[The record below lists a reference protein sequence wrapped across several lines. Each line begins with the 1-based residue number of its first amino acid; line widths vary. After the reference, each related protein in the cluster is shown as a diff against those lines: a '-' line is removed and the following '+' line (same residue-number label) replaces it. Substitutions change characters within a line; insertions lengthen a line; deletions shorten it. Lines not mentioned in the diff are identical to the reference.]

1 MPKLAADASLGLVE
15 QLDLAPLRE
24 GPLDGLR
31 FTVKDNI
38 DIAGHKT
45 SYGSPAWR
53 DAHPAPAHNALCVDQ
68 LLGAGARCVGKV
80 VADEFIV

>member
-45 SYGSPAWR
+45 S
-53 DAHPAPAHNALCVDQ
+53 
-68 LLGAGARCVGKV
+68 
-80 VADEFIV
+80 